1 MEKEKKVFIRGKKG
15 YGQEVISALECRGGV
30 NRDHLNG
37 NGDVIYYI
45 NHDDTISSISEVNE
59 LGKFICENYQEVYP
73 YVIKDGTIMVRPAN
87 SDNPET
93 AFVVVKSRVTIK
105 IPGTTM
111 TGFNPYLMLFGKS
124 LSVPQ
129 VDIQVVN
136 LDGFFPVND
145 GWESVFHSALR
156 SIGKEWDAENKQL
169 IGYVARWEPD
179 EGDEYYYVDNDG
191 EVESDT
197 WDGAEEDN
205 ARYNLGNC
213 FRSNNQAEQA
223 RKVLRE
229 TLINC
234 HRNDDAD
241 E

>member
-45 NHDDTISSISEVNE
+45 KHDDTISSISEVNE

-87 SDNPET
+87 SVNPET
-93 AFVVVKSRVTIK
+93 DFVVVKSRVTIK

-124 LSVPQ
+124 LSVPH

-145 GWESVFHSALR
+145 AWESVFRSTLH
-156 SIGKEWDAENKQL
+156 SIGKDWDSENKQL
-169 IGYVARWEPD
+169 VDWQWKPEIH
-179 EGDEYYYVDNDG
+179 EYYFFVNSDLSVLSTSNDG
-191 EVESDT
+191 PLIDL
-197 WDGAEEDN
+197 DA
-205 ARYNLGNC
+205 ARIRRGNC
-213 FRSNNQAEQA
+213 FRT
-223 RKVLRE
+223 RE
-229 TLINC
+229 EAVAAAKRVKKALKG
-234 HRNDDAD
+234 